1 MSDTP
6 ENIENDGRL
15 SFKEAVAYVMQKQ
28 QAAFCA
34 MPVFGDRTDDEEQ
47 TAEGARI
54 FIVEPDPEEA
64 GDDWR
69 MRFIAG
75 PFFSNAYAA
84 NEILTPEEV
93 PDNVRELRFL
103 PTRIID
109 DYYSEQ
115 IQVLIQKLVQG
126 SGIAAQMPDYESM
139 PVRKA
144 EDQVVFP
151 VNFIGR
157 DGEKAH

>member
-1 MSDTP
+1 MTEP
-6 ENIENDGRL
+6 QENDGRL
-15 SFKEAVAYVMQKQ
+15 SFKEAVGFVMQKK

-54 FIVEPDPEEA
+54 FVIEPDSDG
-64 GDDWR
+64 GDWQL
-69 MRFIAG
+69 RFIAG

-84 NEILTPEEV
+84 NEVLAPEEV
-93 PDNVRELRFL
+93 PDSVRELRYL
-103 PTRIID
+103 PTRAEANWYD
-109 DYYSEQ
+109 EQ
-115 IQVLIQKLVQG
+115 IQILIQKLVQG

-144 EDQVVFP
+144 EEQVVFP

-157 DGEKAH
+157 DEGKAH

>member
-1 MSDTP
+1 MTEP
-6 ENIENDGRL
+6 QENDGRL
-15 SFKEAVAYVMQKQ
+15 SFKEAVAFVMQKR

-54 FIVEPDPEEA
+54 FVIEPDTD
-64 GDDWR
+64 GDDWQV
-69 MRFIAG
+69 RFIAG

-84 NEILTPEEV
+84 NEVLAPEEV
-93 PDNVRELRFL
+93 PDSVRELRYL
-103 PTRIID
+103 PTRAEANWYD
-109 DYYSEQ
+109 EQ

-144 EDQVVFP
+144 EEQVVFP

-157 DGEKAH
+157 DGEKSH

>member
-1 MSDTP
+1 MSD
-6 ENIENDGRL
+6 ENDGRL
-15 SFKEAVAYVMQKQ
+15 SFKEAVALVMQKK

-34 MPVFGDRTDDEEQ
+34 MPVFGDRTEDEEQ

-54 FIVEPDPEEA
+54 FVIEPDPEA
-64 GDDWR
+64 DGGDWIL
-69 MRFIAG
+69 RFIAG

-84 NEILTPEEV
+84 NEILEPGEV
-93 PDNVRELRFL
+93 PDSVRALRFL
-103 PTRIID
+103 PTRTQD
-109 DYYSEQ
+109 SWYEEQ

-139 PVRKA
+139 PSRSA
-144 EDQVVFP
+144 EDNVVFP

-157 DGEKAH
+157 DGAAKPH

>member
-1 MSDTP
+1 MT
-6 ENIENDGRL
+6 ENVENDGRL
-15 SFKEAVAYVMQKQ
+15 SFKEAVAYVMQRQ

-54 FIVEPDPEEA
+54 FIVEPDGE
-64 GDDWR
+64 GDWQL
-69 MRFIAG
+69 RFIAG
-75 PFFSNAYAA
+75 PFFSGAYAA

-93 PDNVRELRFL
+93 PDSVRELRFL
-103 PTRIID
+103 PTRSID

-144 EDQVVFP
+144 EEQVTFP

-157 DGEKAH
+157 EGKPSH

>member
-1 MSDTP
+1 MSD
-6 ENIENDGRL
+6 IQENDGRL

-34 MPVFGDRTDDEEQ
+34 MPVFGERSEDDEQ

-54 FIVEPDPEEA
+54 FIVEPDGE
-64 GDDWR
+64 GDWQL
-69 MRFIAG
+69 RFIAG

-84 NEILTPEEV
+84 NEILAPEEV
-93 PDNVRELRFL
+93 PDSVRELRFL

-115 IQVLIQKLVQG
+115 VQVLIQKLVQG

-144 EDQVVFP
+144 EEQVVFP

-157 DGEKAH
+157 DGEKAEKAH

>member
-1 MSDTP
+1 MSEP
-6 ENIENDGRL
+6 QENDGRL

-28 QAAFCA
+28 QAAFSA

-54 FIVEPDPEEA
+54 FIIEPD
-64 GDDWR
+64 GDGEWQ

-84 NEILTPEEV
+84 NEIIS
-93 PDNVRELRFL
+93 PDEIPDSVRELRFMA
-103 PTRIID
+103 TRVNAD
-109 DYYSEQ
+109 WYVEQ

-126 SGIAAQMPDYESM
+126 SGVEVQMPDYQSM
-139 PVRKA
+139 PLRSADA
-144 EDQVVFP
+144 ETVFP
-151 VNFIGR
+151 VSFIGR
-157 DGEKAH
+157 GEAGGRQ

>member
-1 MSDTP
+1 MI
-6 ENIENDGRL
+6 EENDGRL
-15 SFKEAVAYVMQKQ
+15 SFKEAVALVMQEQ
-28 QAAFCA
+28 QAAFSA

-54 FIVEPDPEEA
+54 FIVEPDGE
-64 GDDWR
+64 GDWQL
-69 MRFIAG
+69 RFIAG

-93 PDNVRELRFL
+93 PASVRELLFL
-103 PTRIID
+103 PTRVID

-115 IQVLIQKLVQG
+115 VQVLIQKLVQG
-126 SGIAAQMPDYESM
+126 SGFAAQMPDYESM

-144 EDQVVFP
+144 EEQVVFP

-157 DGEKAH
+157 AREQSH